1 MPEPFVIIGTPISK
15 SKSYILDKFLENQR
29 AIHLAYPNSRLVMAT
44 CDPEFTGVPGV
55 ELIGYGVTCPPNVPV
70 WSYNI
75 AFGRDALRRYAIDA
89 GADYLLFCDCD
100 QTYDESVIP
109 VLLEKIKGYD
119 VIFSG
124 VRIRVDE
131 TWGYGGNFLMLGRR
145 ILEKITFRTI
155 VWSKDGKRGL
165 AEDEI
170 LDYDLFRLHARV
182 RKGIF
187 VANYH
192 YRSADDGVEITPRP
206 VGLFRQVANS
216 QPVRY
221 ALVSLT
227 MLLHYNVQGALH
239 SLITTRTKE

>member
-1 MPEPFVIIGTPISK
+1 MSEPFVIIGTPISK

-29 AIHLAYPNSRLVMAT
+29 AIHRVYPNSRLVMAT
-44 CDPEFTGVPGV
+44 CDPEFSAVPGV
-55 ELIGYGVTCPPNVPV
+55 ELISYGVTCPPDVPV

-75 AFGRDALRRYAIDA
+75 AFGRDALRRYTIEA
-89 GADYLLFCDCD
+89 GAEYLLFCDCD

-124 VRIRVDE
+124 VRIRVDG
-131 TWGYGGNFLMLGRR
+131 TWGYGGNFVMLSRK
-145 ILEKITFRTI
+145 ILEKIVFRTM

-165 AEDEI
+165 AEDQI
-170 LDYDLFRLHARV
+170 LDYDLFKLRAKV

-206 VGLFRQVANS
+206 VGLFRRVVNS
-216 QPVRY
+216 QPVRFV
-221 ALVSLT
+221 LVSLS
-227 MLLHYNVQGALH
+227 MLLHYNVEWELH
-239 SLITTRTKE
+239 SLITTRLKE